1 MHINARP
8 ATKRERFIITTPKQ
22 EIGQFLYHRQF
33 EKLVNRRFIPYSGF
47 VSGKRHTKRST
58 ISALRPVLASLLAGL
73 FLLASGCS
81 RPPPDLTALGEKC
94 RSILE
99 LQSCEFI
106 YHDIIYQGK
115 TEKLLGLLV
124 TRDTRLLFSVDIRV
138 SAGIDLQNGP
148 DIVLENLPAPAD
160 GLPGLVIQLPAARI
174 LDSDADENTIHQY
187 FLHEYGLDG
196 GGKVNWLDFQDEIA
210 QAKKRAETDALK
222 RGLLDTAW
230 DNAAASLGSFFRL
243 AGFGEVKVKKAPTA
257 QADLAFPPR
266 ESRT

>member
-1 MHINARP
+1 M
-8 ATKRERFIITTPKQ
+8 T
-22 EIGQFLYHRQF
+22 
-33 EKLVNRRFIPYSGF
+33 
-47 VSGKRHTKRST
+47 
-58 ISALRPVLASLLAGL
+58 ASLLAAL

-81 RPPPDLTALGEKC
+81 RPPPDLTVLGEKC

-115 TEKLLGLLV
+115 TEKLLGLLL

-138 SAGIDLQNGP
+138 SAGIDLANGP
-148 DIVLENLPAPAD
+148 GLVLESLPGPAD
-160 GLPGLVIQLPAARI
+160 GLPGLAIKLPYARI

-187 FLHEYGLDG
+187 FVHEYGLDG

-210 QAKKRAETDALK
+210 QAKKRAEADALR

-230 DNAAASLGSFFRL
+230 ENAAASLGSFFRL
-243 AGFGEVKVKKAPTA
+243 AGFGVVKVEKIPDSQVET
-257 QADLAFPPR
+257 AFPAR
-266 ESRT
+266 ETRT